1 MPLYRR
7 LPFQRSSRERRS
19 LHFPSGV
26 TAAAVSSAI
35 GGGSAYSGGGATVR
49 RSHRVGGVK
58 VKHNETSIDLELDLA
73 AQHSRLQ
80 VRYFFCIRIESFA
93 LSVKKIR

>member
-26 TAAAVSSAI
+26 TANAVSAAGGVNSAI
-35 GGGSAYSGGGATVR
+35 GGGSAYTGGGATVR

-58 VKHNETSIDLELDLA
+58 VKHNETSLDLELDLA

-80 VRYFFCIRIESFA
+80 VEILEIHHS
-93 LSVKKIR
+93 

>member
-1 MPLYRR
+1 M
-7 LPFQRSSRERRS
+7 
-19 LHFPSGV
+19 
-26 TAAAVSSAI
+26 
-35 GGGSAYSGGGATVR
+35 
-49 RSHRVGGVK
+49 GGVK

-93 LSVKKIR
+93 LSVKKKVGRITIISE